1 MASVSAS
8 PQSYGGIPVA
18 FGPLMSLPP
27 SFATGIADLTTAL
40 PSPESVTVAEGAA
53 LLVRNIMI
61 AVSHALFNRLLKLR
75 VIELAE
81 LVR

>member
-27 SFATGIADLTTAL
+27 SFATGIAELTTAL

-61 AVSHALFNRLLKLR
+61 TVSHTHTNLTRALKL
-75 VIELAE
+75 LG
-81 LVR
+81 LV